1 MDAGRAATAGE
12 DVNGDGSILEQIQKV
27 KQLHEKHGEGLMADE
42 DVRALLLE
50 YRTRIEETDA
60 VMAREGT
67 GAACSA
73 CARHHPSGCCF
84 SGIESGYD
92 DILLLLNLL
101 LGCPLPEARKESGS
115 CFFVGERGCRL
126 VARYYFCL
134 HYFCPELE
142 GSLGDGRIRALKQQV
157 DRQLEAGWR
166 AEEAIRSW
174 LRARSMAKREDELR

>member
-1 MDAGRAATAGE
+1 MAGK
-12 DVNGDGSILEQIQKV
+12 DMNGDGSVLDQVQRV
-27 KQLHEKHGEGLMADE
+27 RQLHAKHGEGLMADE
-42 DVRALLLE
+42 NVRALVLG
-50 YRTRIEETDA
+50 YQASIEAAGAAMTG
-60 VMAREGT
+60 EGI

-73 CARHHPSGCCF
+73 CARKHPSGCCF

-101 LGCPLPEARKESGS
+101 LGCPLPEGRVESGS

-142 GSLGDGRIRALKQQV
+142 RSLGEGRIRALQRQV
-157 DRQLEAGWR
+157 DRQLEAGWK

-174 LRARSMAKREDELR
+174 LSARSAAKREDELR